1 MYEYLISSENLWN
14 DINQIFSDK
23 GGVYIL
29 KSYLDNEAKTHKPI
43 SRLLKNDDQG
53 ILYICK
59 ANKFLNRVIELSKS
73 LAPDYKTTSHE
84 CGVRYK
90 VHTSIQSKFPYQS
103 LCVELIQSETP
114 EKEEVKLLKNYLIAF
129 GELPPLNRNG

>member
-14 DINQIFSDK
+14 DINQNFGDK
-23 GGVYIL
+23 GGVYVL
-29 KSYLDNEAKTHKPI
+29 KSYLDNEVKTHKSI
-43 SRLLKNDDQG
+43 SRLLKNDDHG
-53 ILYICK
+53 VLYIGK

-73 LAPDYKTTSHE
+73 IAPDYKTTSHE

-90 VHTSIQSKFPYQS
+90 DHASIQSKFPYKT
-103 LCVELIQSETP
+103 LCVELIQSEAP
-114 EKEEVKLLKNYLIAF
+114 AREEAKRLENYLSEF